1 MNNHR
6 YYEELTALAA
16 GGFLSDDEC
25 QALEEH
31 LRICST
37 CRRSERAFSDV
48 VRCLWPSRS
57 SLQDFLNQME
67 VLPDAGMRERFLE
80 RAKREG
86 MRFSTSIKKKESGR

>member
-1 MNNHR
+1 MSNHS

-25 QALEEH
+25 QELKGH
-31 LRICST
+31 LAVCEK
-37 CRRSERAFSDV
+37 CRKSERAFSDV

-57 SLQDFLNQME
+57 SLHDFLQQME
-67 VLPDAGMRERFLE
+67 ILPNEGIRERFLE

-86 MRFSTSIKKKESGR
+86 ISFSPNVKKKDIGG